1 MERVLPALKS
11 AQLGPKAFTASAKLR
26 AIDAERVATNAGA
39 TGTITLTL
47 PKAQP
52 GFGPFYFFVATG
64 GKTLT
69 VAPATGDAIRG
80 KAANAT
86 YSNSTLASLFK
97 LICIVSGT
105 WEIEINVGAWA

>member
-1 MERVLPALKS
+1 MERVLPTLKA
-11 AQLGPKAFTASAKLR
+11 AQVVAKAYTANGALR
-26 AIDAERVATNAGA
+26 AIDANRAATNAGA
-39 TGTITLTL
+39 TGTVTVTL
-47 PKAQP
+47 PKAQA
-52 GFGPFYFFVATG
+52 GSGPFYFFVATG